1 MQPKEPIEEFT
12 FRVPILRAW
21 RSIKWVVSTNTIQ
34 LIICML
40 LGAGIG
46 LGYALYKPVTY
57 QAQISFFVEDSKSS
71 GGSLMSMLAGQ
82 VGLDLGALSGGNGVL
97 GGDNVL
103 ELAKSKILL
112 QKALQTNYPNSKNE
126 SNYSLADEYAETQG
140 LKLKWKNSS
149 KVGYVVSFASNKT
162 QFTRLEDSLFQIV
175 LKRIVEKDLSVS
187 KPDKKLGFYSIQIE
201 TRNELLS
208 KLIAEKLL
216 VTTTNFYIEGKTS
229 RLRKNLDRLQ
239 NRVDSLGI
247 EVNKKTV
254 ASVHAL
260 VDNQLDINMALSAA
274 PSSNAEIKSKDK
286 TFANIVYGELLKNLE
301 LAKTGLI
308 QETPSIV
315 VVDELK
321 LPIKQNTDW
330 WMGVITGG
338 LLGAVVGMFYFFKL
352 KR

>member
-1 MQPKEPIEEFT
+1 
-12 FRVPILRAW
+12 
-21 RSIKWVVSTNTIQ
+21 
-34 LIICML
+34 
-40 LGAGIG
+40 
-46 LGYALYKPVTY
+46 
-57 QAQISFFVEDSKSS
+57 
-71 GGSLMSMLAGQ
+71 
-82 VGLDLGALSGGNGVL
+82 
-97 GGDNVL
+97 
-103 ELAKSKILL
+103 
-112 QKALQTNYPNSKNE
+112 
-126 SNYSLADEYAETQG
+126 LADEYAETQG

>member
-1 MQPKEPIEEFT
+1 MQQQAPLEEFT
-12 FRVPILRAW
+12 FRAPILRAW
-21 RSIKWVVSTNTIQ
+21 RSLKWVIFNNTIH
-34 LIICML
+34 LFICAMI
-40 LGAGIG
+40 GAGIG

-82 VGLDLGALSGGNGVL
+82 IGLDIGSISGGNGVL

-103 ELAKSKILL
+103 ELAKSKLLL
-112 QKALQTNYPNSKNE
+112 QKALQTNYPDANKAPNF
-126 SNYSLADEYAETQG
+126 SLADEYAETQG

-149 KVGYVVSFASNKT
+149 KIGYWVSFACNKT
-162 QFTRLEDSLFQIV
+162 QFTRQEDSLFQII
-175 LKRIVEKDLSVS
+175 LKRIVEKDLSIS

-216 VTTTNFYIEGKTS
+216 ETTTNFYIDGKTS
-229 RLRKNLDRLQ
+229 RLRKNLERLQ
-239 NRVDSLGI
+239 NRVDSLGK

-254 ASVHAL
+254 ESVHAL
-260 VDNQLDINMALSAA
+260 VDNQLDVNMALSAG

-301 LAKTGLI
+301 IAKTALI

-315 VVDELK
+315 LVDELK
-321 LPIKQNTDW
+321 LPLKQKFDW
-330 WMGVITGG
+330 WIGMLTGS
-338 LLGAVVGMFYFFKL
+338 LLGAVAGMFYFFKL